1 MKINVKKLPKSVAE
15 LTIVVDEKEFET
27 YHDKGFKRVQEMVEV
42 DGFRKGNAPED
53 VIVKK
58 YGEMVI
64 LEEMA
69 NLALRDAYVKAVDE
83 HKLVPI
89 TEPNVA
95 ITKLA
100 KGNPLEMTITVTL
113 MPEVTLPAYKKV
125 AAQARKDAD
134 EKVEVTDKDIED
146 VIDELRKG
154 RAMQHAH
161 EHEEHDH
168 SDPNH
173 THDVKPEQYPPLDD
187 AFAQSFGPDFKTVD
201 DLKSK
206 VGENLKLEKE
216 QKAREKRRTAIVE
229 KLIEETKAELPDALV
244 EGELNNML
252 AQFRA
257 DITRFGGTW
266 EEYLAHAKKTEDDIK
281 GEWRKDAEKR
291 AMSQLIL
298 HKIAEA
304 EKLQATDEEIEV
316 ELVRL
321 LAQVQD
327 ADENRA
333 KSYLYQALTNE
344 KVLKF
349 LEESK

>member
-1 MKINVKKLPKSVAE
+1 MKINVTKLPKSEVE
-15 LTIVVDEKEFET
+15 LSIVVDETEFET
-27 YHDKGFKRVQEMVEV
+27 YHQKGFKRVQEFVEV
-42 DGFRKGNAPED
+42 DGFRKGNAPEEM
-53 VIVKK
+53 IVKK
-58 YGEMVI
+58 YGDMII

-69 NLALRDAYVKAVDE
+69 NLALRDAYVKAIEE
-83 HKLVPI
+83 HKLNPI
-89 TEPNVA
+89 TEPKVT

-100 KGNPLEMTITVTL
+100 KGNPLELAIKVTL
-113 MPEVTLPAYKKV
+113 MPDVELPSYKKLAKEAV
-125 AAQARKDAD
+125 KGD
-134 EKVEVTDKDIED
+134 EKIEVTDEDIAN
-146 VIDELRKG
+146 VIEELRKG
-154 RAMQHAH
+154 RAQQHAH

-173 THDVKPEQYPPLDD
+173 THEVKPEDLPPLDD
-187 AFAQSFGPDFKTVD
+187 AFAQSFGPDFKTLG
-201 DLKSK
+201 DLTSK

-216 QKAREKRRTAIVE
+216 QKAREKRRTAIMD
-229 KLIEETKAELPDALV
+229 KLIEETTIDLPEALV
-244 EGELNNML
+244 EGELANML

-266 EEYLAHAKKTEDDIK
+266 EEYLAHAKKTEEDIK

-291 AMSQLIL
+291 AISQLVL